1 MLAANRTG
9 GAVYTTPQPLQ
20 ALGLALLV
28 ELILLVGMAII
39 FVNTRTVTPKTSA
52 PVALTIVDEPTPP
65 APIAKPV
72 PLPPQPKPKVTPI
85 HQAKRHPSRSTPP
98 VPAPAPPVPVAE
110 APSPTAFSV
119 PVTPPVPPQP
129 PPPVV
134 TSTVELHAEYADR
147 VRAAVQAAVYYPAA
161 AVAMHFSGRVQ
172 VAFQLH
178 DGTPGETRIMTSSG
192 LGIIDRA
199 ALQAVQTARYPAPPN
214 DLRGHDL
221 SYQVWVILTLTN

>member
-1 MLAANRTG
+1 MS
-9 GAVYTTPQPLQ
+9 VYTAPQPVQ
-20 ALGLALLV
+20 ALGLAVLV

-39 FVNTRTVTPKTSA
+39 FINTRTVTPKTSA
-52 PVALTIVDEPTPP
+52 PVALTIVTEPTPP

-72 PLPPQPKPKVTPI
+72 PLPPQPKPKVTPS
-85 HQAKRHPSRSTPP
+85 HQAKPHPLRPTP
-98 VPAPAPPVPVAE
+98 PAPPVPLAQ

-119 PVTPPVPPQP
+119 PVAPPAPPQP

-134 TSTVELHAEYADR
+134 TSRVDLHAEYADR
-147 VRAAVQAAVYYPAA
+147 VRAAVQAAVYYPPA

-172 VAFQLH
+172 VAFQLQ
-178 DGTPGETRIMTSSG
+178 DGIPGETRIMTSSG

-199 ALQAVQTARYPAPPN
+199 ALQAVQTARYPAPPD

>member
-1 MLAANRTG
+1 MS
-9 GAVYTTPQPLQ
+9 VYTPTQPLQ

-28 ELILLVGMAII
+28 ELILLAGMAII

-52 PVALTIVDEPTPP
+52 PVALTIVTEPTPP

-85 HQAKRHPSRSTPP
+85 HQAKPHPSKPTPP
-98 VPAPAPPVPVAE
+98 VPAPAPPVPLAQ

-119 PVTPPVPPQP
+119 PVTPPAPPQ

-134 TSTVELHAEYADR
+134 TSRVDLHAEYADR

-178 DGTPGETRIMTSSG
+178 DGIPGETRIMTSSG

-199 ALQAVQTARYPAPPN
+199 ALQAVQTARYPAPPD